1 MTAILFGA
9 FIVLILLGV
18 PISFVL
24 GIAATLGLV
33 AAGNYPMQVVIQRMF
48 AAVNSFPF
56 MAIPFFMVAGEVMSR
71 GGITKRII
79 DFALAL
85 VGRFK
90 GSLAHVTAVT
100 GVIMGGI
107 SGSGVAD
114 TAAIGSLMV
123 PEMARRG
130 YDKAFSAALTAV
142 AGSIGLIIPPSIALI
157 LYGVTAQVS
166 IGDLFLTGIIPGVLI
181 GLGLMLVSYIVANRE
196 NYPVEEA
203 VSWKEKLVRFKD
215 AIWALMMP
223 VIIIGGIRGGI
234 FTATEGGA
242 VAAVYA
248 IVVSLFVYREMT
260 LKDLFAALVEAGKK
274 TAIIGFLI
282 ATSSLFSWILASERI
297 PEQITSFIVSLT
309 DNKYMILLLINI
321 LLLLV
326 GTVLDSGP
334 AIILLVPIL
343 VPVAKSLGIDLVQ
356 FGLIMVI
363 NLTIG
368 LLTPPVGTAL
378 YVACNISGLPLLT
391 LSRAVLKFLA
401 VMLVVLFLMTYV
413 PALALLPLQ
422 LGQ

>member
-9 FIVLILLGV
+9 FVVLVILGI

-56 MAIPFFMVAGEVMSR
+56 MAIPFFMIAGEVMSR

-90 GSLAHVTAVT
+90 GSLGHVTALT

-123 PEMARRG
+123 PEMVRRG
-130 YDKAFSAALTAV
+130 YDKPFSAALTTA
-142 AGSIGLIIPPSIALI
+142 AGTIGLIIPPSIAMI

-166 IGDLFLTGIIPGVLI
+166 IGDLFLSGIVPGVLI
-181 GLGLMLVSYIVANRE
+181 GLGFMLVSYVVARRE
-196 NYPVEEA
+196 NYPVEKPF
-203 VSWKEKLVRFKD
+203 SWREKLLRFKD
-215 AIWALMMP
+215 AIFALMMP

-234 FTATEGGA
+234 FTPTEGGA

-248 IVVSLFVYREMT
+248 IVVSLFIYREMT
-260 LKDLFAALVEAGKK
+260 FKDLFSALVEAGKK
-274 TAIIGFLI
+274 TAVIGFLI

-297 PEQITSFIVSLT
+297 PEQITTFIISLT
-309 DNKYMILLLINI
+309 ENKYMVLFLINV

-326 GTVLDSGP
+326 GMILDSGP

-343 VPVAKSLGIDLVQ
+343 VPVANSLGIDLVQ

-391 LSRAVLKFLA
+391 LSKAVLKFLV
-401 VMLVVLFLMTYV
+401 VMLVVLFLVTYV
-413 PALALLPLQ
+413 PTLALLPLQ
-422 LGQ
+422 LVH

>member
-9 FIVLILLGV
+9 FVVLVILGV

-90 GSLAHVTAVT
+90 GSLGHVTALT

-123 PEMARRG
+123 PEMVRRG
-130 YDKAFSAALTAV
+130 YDKSFSAALTAA
-142 AGSIGLIIPPSIALI
+142 AGSIGLIIPPSIAMI

-166 IGDLFLTGIIPGVLI
+166 IGDLFLSGIVPGVLI
-181 GLGLMLVSYIVANRE
+181 GLGFMLVSYVVARRE
-196 NYPVEEA
+196 NYPVEESL
-203 VSWKEKLVRFKD
+203 SWRERTVRFKN
-215 AIWALMMP
+215 AILALMMP

-234 FTATEGGA
+234 FTPTEGGA

-260 LKDLFAALVEAGKK
+260 FKDLFHALVEAGKK
-274 TAIIGFLI
+274 TAVIGFLI

-297 PEQITSFIVSLT
+297 PEQITTYIISLT
-309 DNKYMILLLINI
+309 ENKYMVLLLINI

-326 GTVLDSGP
+326 GMILDSGP

-356 FGLIMVI
+356 FGLVMVI

-378 YVACNISGLPLLT
+378 YVACNISDLPLLT
-391 LSRAVLKFLA
+391 LSRAVLKFLV
-401 VMLVVLFLMTYV
+401 VMLIVLLLVTYV
-413 PALALLPLQ
+413 PAVALLPLWF
-422 LGQ
+422 GH

>member
-114 TAAIGSLMV
+114 TAAIGSLMI

-130 YDKAFSAALTAV
+130 YDKAFSAALTAA
-142 AGSIGLIIPPSIALI
+142 AGSIGLIIPPSIAMI
-157 LYGVTAQVS
+157 LYGVTAQAS
-166 IGDLFLTGIIPGVLI
+166 IGDLFLSGIIPGVMI
-181 GLGLMLVSYIVANRE
+181 GLGFMLVSYIVASRE

-203 VSWKEKLVRFKD
+203 VPWKEKLVRFRD

-260 LKDLFAALVEAGKK
+260 LKDLFAALIEAGKK

-363 NLTIG
+363 NLTMG

-401 VMLVVLFLMTYV
+401 VMLVVLVLMTYV